1 MFFTYGDLP
10 PTKPKR
16 NSTFMFI
23 ELNMIM
29 FHKRYFTQKRNF
41 RQNEV
46 IPNLYDVFAS
56 VEY

>member
-1 MFFTYGDLP
+1 MVTPPHP
-10 PTKPKR
+10 PTHQTKK
-16 NSTFMFI
+16 NSTFMLFI

-46 IPNLYDVFAS
+46 IPNLYDVFPS